1 MEGGSKWVAAV
12 ASIWIQCSLG
22 ATYSFAIYS
31 PILKSTQA
39 YDQST
44 LDSISVFKDIGA
56 NAGVL
61 SGFLYS
67 AVSHRR
73 HLGPWIVHAA
83 GAIQCFVG
91 YFFMW
96 LAVTGAIARPN
107 VVVMCVF
114 MFVASHAQTF
124 FNTANVVTSVH
135 NFPDY
140 SGTMVGIMKGFL
152 GLSAAIIIQVYQTFF
167 AGKPATFLLML
178 AVAPPLLTLL
188 LMFFVRIDHTT
199 QTQSSDQDKRYLNA
213 FSFISV
219 IVAAYL
225 MFLIFLNNTVV
236 LPHWGR
242 ALTLALLLLLIAS
255 PLFIAIKAHQHHL
268 QTLQSPLKT
277 PLIKEDPES
286 VKPENPATDHVN
298 VNANGEQQHKEIT
311 SADTGEDLNLLQ
323 AMRKLNFWLLFVAM
337 LCGLGSGLATI
348 NNISQIG
355 ESLGYTERERSTMVS
370 LWSIWNFLGRFG
382 AGFVSDIFMHKKG
395 WPRPLFMTITLATMA
410 AGHVMIALG
419 FQGNLYVALLLVGV
433 CFGSQWSLMPTITSE
448 IFGVKHMGTIYNTIA
463 VANPLGSYILSVRV
477 IGYIYDREESLE
489 VGSSSC
495 NGAHCFRLSFFILT
509 AVSFVGA
516 MVALA
521 FMVKTRE
528 QYARIIRR
536 KMLAA

>member
-1 MEGGSKWVAAV
+1 M
-12 ASIWIQCSLG
+12 Q
-22 ATYSFAIYS
+22 
-31 PILKSTQA
+31 
-39 YDQST
+39 
-44 LDSISVFKDIGA
+44 
-56 NAGVL
+56 
-61 SGFLYS
+61 
-67 AVSHRR
+67 
-73 HLGPWIVHAA
+73 
-83 GAIQCFVG
+83 
-91 YFFMW
+91 
-96 LAVTGAIARPN
+96 
-107 VVVMCVF
+107 
-114 MFVASHAQTF
+114 
-124 FNTANVVTSVH
+124 
-135 NFPDY
+135 
-140 SGTMVGIMKGFL
+140 GFL

-178 AVAPPLLTLL
+178 AVAPPVLTLL

-219 IVAAYL
+219 IVTAYR
-225 MFLIFLNNTVV
+225 MFLIILNNTVV

-268 QTLQSPLKT
+268 QALQSPLKT
-277 PLIKEDPES
+277 PLIKDDPES

-311 SADTGEDLNLLQ
+311 SADAGEDLNLVQ
-323 AMRKLNFWLLFVAM
+323 AMSTLNFWLLFVAM
-337 LCGLGSGLATI
+337 LCGLGSGLATV

-355 ESLGYTERERSTMVS
+355 ESLGYTARERSTMVS
-370 LWSIWNFLGRFG
+370 LRSIWNLLGRFG

-495 NGAHCFRLSFFILT
+495 NGAHCFRLSFFILA
-509 AVSFVGA
+509 AVSFAGA
-516 MVALA
+516 LVALA
-521 FMVKTRE
+521 FMIKTRA
-528 QYARIIRR
+528 QYARIISR
-536 KMLAA
+536 KILA

>member
-1 MEGGSKWVAAV
+1 MVGGSKWAAAV

-67 AVSHRR
+67 AVCGRR
-73 HLGPWIVHAA
+73 AQGPPSLLRGPWVVHAA

-96 LAVTGAIARPN
+96 LAVTGAIARPH
-107 VVVMCVF
+107 VAVMCVF

-178 AVAPPLLTLL
+178 AVAPPLLTLF
-188 LMFFVRIDHTT
+188 LMFFVRIHHSA

-225 MFLIFLNNTVV
+225 MFLIFLNNSVV

-255 PLFIAIKAHQHHL
+255 PLYIAIKAHQHQL
-268 QTLQSPLKT
+268 QTLHSPLNT

-286 VKPENPATDHVN
+286 VKPENPTTDHVN
-298 VNANGEQQHKEIT
+298 VNDNGVQQQHGDK
-311 SADTGEDLNLLQ
+311 
-323 AMRKLNFWLLFVAM
+323 F
-337 LCGLGSGLATI
+337 
-348 NNISQIG
+348 
-355 ESLGYTERERSTMVS
+355 
-370 LWSIWNFLGRFG
+370 
-382 AGFVSDIFMHKKG
+382 
-395 WPRPLFMTITLATMA
+395 
-410 AGHVMIALG
+410 
-419 FQGNLYVALLLVGV
+419 
-433 CFGSQWSLMPTITSE
+433 
-448 IFGVKHMGTIYNTIA
+448 
-463 VANPLGSYILSVRV
+463 
-477 IGYIYDREESLE
+477 
-489 VGSSSC
+489 
-495 NGAHCFRLSFFILT
+495 
-509 AVSFVGA
+509 
-516 MVALA
+516 
-521 FMVKTRE
+521 
-528 QYARIIRR
+528 
-536 KMLAA
+536 

>member
-1 MEGGSKWVAAV
+1 MGGGGGQHLDTV
-12 ASIWIQCSLG
+12 QFRRHLLLR
-22 ATYSFAIYS
+22 YLL

-73 HLGPWIVHAA
+73 HLGPWVVHAA

-268 QTLQSPLKT
+268 QALQSPLKT

-298 VNANGEQQHKEIT
+298 VNANGEQQHKEIA
-311 SADTGEDLNLLQ
+311 SADAGEDLNLLQ
-323 AMRKLNFWLLFVAM
+323 AMSTLNFWLLFVAM
-337 LCGLGSGLATI
+337 LCGLGSGLATV

-355 ESLGYTERERSTMVS
+355 ESLGYTARERSTMVS
-370 LWSIWNFLGRFG
+370 LWSMELSWAVRGGICVRHFHAQEGVAEAVVHDNHTGNNG
-382 AGFVSDIFMHKKG
+382 C
-395 WPRPLFMTITLATMA
+395 RPC
-410 AGHVMIALG
+410 
-419 FQGNLYVALLLVGV
+419 NDRVGV
-433 CFGSQWSLMPTITSE
+433 PRELIRGITVGGSV
-448 IFGVKHMGTIYNTIA
+448 FRVA
-463 VANPLGSYILSVRV
+463 VVVDA
-477 IGYIYDREESLE
+477 DD
-489 VGSSSC
+489 
-495 NGAHCFRLSFFILT
+495 H
-509 AVSFVGA
+509 
-516 MVALA
+516 
-521 FMVKTRE
+521 
-528 QYARIIRR
+528 
-536 KMLAA
+536 

>member
-1 MEGGSKWVAAV
+1 MAGSSKWAAAV

-22 ATYSFAIYS
+22 APYSFAIYS
-31 PILKSTQA
+31 PILKSTQS

-56 NAGVL
+56 NAGVV

-67 AVSHRR
+67 AVCRPRSLLR
-73 HLGPWIVHAA
+73 GPWVVHAA

-96 LAVTGAIARPN
+96 LAVTGAIAPPH
-107 VVVMCVF
+107 VAVMCVF

-140 SGTMVGIMKGFL
+140 SGTMVGIMKGYL
-152 GLSAAIIIQVYQTFF
+152 GLSSAITIQVYQTFF
-167 AGKPATFLLML
+167 AGKPATYLLML
-178 AVAPPLLTLL
+178 AIAPPLLSLV
-188 LMFFVRIDHTT
+188 LMFFVRIHHT
-199 QTQSSDQDKRYLNA
+199 QTQTQTQTQTRSSYHDKRYLNA

-225 MFLIFLNNTVV
+225 MFLIFLNNIVV
-236 LPHWGR
+236 LPHWAR
-242 ALTLALLLLLIAS
+242 VLTLALLLLLIAS
-255 PLFIAIKAHQHHL
+255 PLYVAIEAHKHDL
-268 QTLQSPLKT
+268 QTLHSPLKT
-277 PLIKEDPES
+277 PLIKEED
-286 VKPENPATDHVN
+286 VN
-298 VNANGEQQHKEIT
+298 GNKEIT
-311 SADTGEDLNLLQ
+311 SDDLNLVQ
-323 AMRKLNFWLLFVAM
+323 AIRTLNFWLLFVAM

-355 ESLGYTERERSTMVS
+355 ESLGYTARERSTMVS

-382 AGFVSDIFMHKKG
+382 AGFVSDILMHKKG
-395 WPRPLFMTITLATMA
+395 WPRPLFMVIALATMA

-419 FQGNLYVALLLVGV
+419 FRGNLYLALLLVGV
-433 CFGSQWSLMPTITSE
+433 CFGSQWCLMPTITSE
-448 IFGVKHMGTIYNTIA
+448 IFGVQHMGTIYNTIA

-477 IGYIYDREESLE
+477 IGYIYDREERSE

-495 NGAHCFRLSFFILT
+495 SGAHCFRLSFFILA
-509 AVSFVGA
+509 AVSFAGA
-516 MVALA
+516 LVALV
-521 FMVKTRE
+521 FMIKTRA

-536 KMLAA
+536 KMLA

>member
-1 MEGGSKWVAAV
+1 MAGGSKWAAAV

-31 PILKSTQA
+31 PILKSTQS

-67 AVSHRR
+67 SVCRR
-73 HLGPWIVHAA
+73 RPQGPPSLLRGPWVVHAA

-96 LAVTGAIARPN
+96 LAVTGAIAPPN
-107 VVVMCVF
+107 VAVMCVF

-178 AVAPPLLTLL
+178 AVAPPLLTLV
-188 LMFFVRIDHTT
+188 LMFFVRIHHTQT
-199 QTQSSDQDKRYLNA
+199 QTQSNYHEKKYLNA

-225 MFLIFLNNTVV
+225 MFLIFLNNVVV
-236 LPHWGR
+236 LPHWAR
-242 ALTLALLLLLIAS
+242 VLTLALLLLLIAS
-255 PLFIAIKAHQHHL
+255 PLYVAVKAHKHDL
-268 QTLQSPLKT
+268 QTLHSPLNT
-277 PLIKEDPES
+277 PLIKEEDPE
-286 VKPENPATDHVN
+286 KPSTDDVN
-298 VNANGEQQHKEIT
+298 GGNGVQQHKEIT
-311 SADTGEDLNLLQ
+311 SDDLNLVQ
-323 AMRKLNFWLLFVAM
+323 AMRTLNFWLLFLAM

-355 ESLGYTERERSTMVS
+355 ESLGYTARERSTMVS

-395 WPRPLFMTITLATMA
+395 WPRPLFMVITLATMA

-419 FQGNLYVALLLVGV
+419 FRGNLYLALLLVGV

-448 IFGVKHMGTIYNTIA
+448 IFGVQHMGTIYNTIA

-477 IGYIYDREESLE
+477 IGYIYDREERTE
-489 VGSSSC
+489 VGSSCS
-495 NGAHCFRLSFFILT
+495 GAHCFRLSFFILA

-516 MVALA
+516 LVAVV
-521 FMVKTRE
+521 FMIKTRT

-536 KMLAA
+536 KMLA